1 MRPEPCPQ
9 RLDAIGALAVGRLA
23 APDEAELRAHA
34 AGCEGCAA
42 EIEALV
48 PVARLLAYADADHA
62 EAPTVALPAGHLPR
76 LEVRMGAERR
86 SRSRRR
92 WLGAGAAAAV
102 ATAALV
108 LALPIGDRARDQ
120 IRFDTGDPDVAL
132 TATLT
137 PATSGTEVEL
147 YVRGIE
153 EGTRCRVWLRDDEG
167 RREPAGSFIYRYGHE
182 ADSAALAAAIDRP
195 SVEAI
200 EVRAGR
206 KTFEAPAG

>member
-1 MRPEPCPQ
+1 MTRRED
-9 RLDAIGALAVGRLA
+9 RSGAQ
-23 APDEAELRAHA
+23 
-34 AGCEGCAA
+34 
-42 EIEALV
+42 
-48 PVARLLAYADADHA
+48 
-62 EAPTVALPAGHLPR
+62 
-76 LEVRMGAERR
+76 
-86 SRSRRR
+86 
-92 WLGAGAAAAV
+92 
-102 ATAALV
+102 
-108 LALPIGDRARDQ
+108 DQ